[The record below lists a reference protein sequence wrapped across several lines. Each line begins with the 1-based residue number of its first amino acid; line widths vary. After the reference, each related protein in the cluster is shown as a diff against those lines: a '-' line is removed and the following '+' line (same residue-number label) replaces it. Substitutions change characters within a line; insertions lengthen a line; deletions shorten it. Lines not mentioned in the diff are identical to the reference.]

1 MCRYGFFLPVPVPV
15 FPDEI
20 PVIPVPYRYRYL
32 LTFASMSQGK
42 PMFKKGLK
50 KSGNVSKV
58 TCVAVGM
65 YRIYGSAV
73 PAHFKYESQLTMQ
86 KILSLIDRAVSRS
99 RRAHGN

>member
-15 FPDEI
+15 FPGEI

-32 LTFASMSQGK
+32 FTFTSMSQGK
-42 PMFKKGLK
+42 PMLKEGLK
-50 KSGNVSKV
+50 KSCNVSKV

-73 PAHFKYESQLTMQ
+73 PAHFKHESQLTKQ
-86 KILSLIDRAVSRS
+86 KLLSLVMVKAFIVL
-99 RRAHGN
+99 G